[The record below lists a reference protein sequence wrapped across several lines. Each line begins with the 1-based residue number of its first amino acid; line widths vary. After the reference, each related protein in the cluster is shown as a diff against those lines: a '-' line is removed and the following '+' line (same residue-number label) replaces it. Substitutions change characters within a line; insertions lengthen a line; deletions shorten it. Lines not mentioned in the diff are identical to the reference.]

1 VTRPRPRRVVAAV
14 LAALSLTATAA
25 CGTHP
30 GDAAVIGSDSLST
43 SDVDDVASAL
53 CAAQGASGQTSATQQ
68 LPSRA
73 ARQGALRLLIDA
85 NLSQR
90 YGDALGVEPDQQ
102 QIDGALDS
110 QKSTIDAVKGE
121 DRTVLRDTITTV
133 VKGQLILIEAGR
145 RELIKRGAP
154 EAQIT
159 GDTALQA
166 GTKLRNDWAA
176 KHVDVS
182 VDPRYGTYKQGA
194 LQGSSGSLSIPASSR
209 SKAGAAPQPSSSW
222 VSSLPATQKCS

>member
-1 VTRPRPRRVVAAV
+1 MTRPRPLRVVASVVAV
-14 LAALSLTATAA
+14 LALTATAA
-25 CGTHP
+25 CSTHP
-30 GDAAVIGSDSLST
+30 GDAAVVGSDHLST
-43 SDVDDVASAL
+43 SDIDDVAGAL
-53 CAAQGASGQTSATQQ
+53 CAAQGASAQSGQAQQ

-85 NLSQR
+85 RLSAS
-90 YGDALGVEPDQQ
+90 YGDALSVKPDQE
-102 QIDGALDS
+102 QIDNAISS
-110 QKSTIDAVKGE
+110 QEQTINAVKGK
-121 DRTVLRDTITTV
+121 DRTVLRDTIVDV

-145 RELIKRGAP
+145 RELVKRGAP
-154 EAQIT
+154 AAQVT

-182 VDPRYGTYKQGA
+182 VDPRFGTYKQGG
-194 LQGSSGSLSIPASSR
+194 LQGSSGSLSVPATSR

-222 VSSLPATQKCS
+222 VSALPAAQKCS